1 MLKIKKMM
9 ALSILLLSGCQGNNT
24 SSAYV
29 SSTSNPITST
39 TSSSTSII
47 TANKYNDI
55 FYDGYY
61 KTTEQSVYY
70 KDVRKQYRFKNDLP
84 SIGNQKILVVPI
96 TFTDST
102 FVEEELGGHE
112 KVKND
117 LETMFFG
124 EAEETSWESVSSF
137 YKKSSYNKLNLSG
150 KVADWFNIDMTFS
163 QASSLRLPYGVAT
176 PSVLMARE
184 VAEWYKKTYNDIS
197 EYDLDNNGYI
207 DALWI
212 VYDWPAKHLYDGSF
226 DWAHCYWDYTNTQEP
241 EEGNPIPYT
250 YAYGVVVVNSDN
262 ADISSFED
270 LDGKQVALTTTSNW
284 AKLAES
290 YGATIVPTNGFSES
304 IQLVLQGRADATV
317 NDNVTYLDY
326 IAQQPDAAAKIAATS
341 DDATESAL
349 LIRKAD
355 TDLQEAINAALT
367 ELIEEGTISE
377 ISEKYFG
384 EDISKK

>member
-1 MLKIKKMM
+1 MSIFKRNSKK
-9 ALSILLLSGCQGNNT
+9 
-24 SSAYV
+24 Y
-29 SSTSNPITST
+29 
-39 TSSSTSII
+39 
-47 TANKYNDI
+47 
-55 FYDGYY
+55 
-61 KTTEQSVYY
+61 
-70 KDVRKQYRFKNDLP
+70 
-84 SIGNQKILVVPI
+84 
-96 TFTDST
+96 
-102 FVEEELGGHE
+102 EELLNRHI
-112 KVKND
+112 NP
-117 LETMFFG
+117 LCLG
-124 EAEETSWESVSSF
+124 EDGLIM
-137 YKKSSYNKLNLSG
+137 N
-150 KVADWFNIDMTFS
+150 
-163 QASSLRLPYGVAT
+163 LRLIT
-176 PSVLMARE
+176 EERE
-184 VAEWYKKTYNDIS
+184 EKYLFS
-197 EYDLDNNGYI
+197 
-207 DALWI
+207 
-212 VYDWPAKHLYDGSF
+212 
-226 DWAHCYWDYTNTQEP
+226 
-241 EEGNPIPYT
+241 IPYT